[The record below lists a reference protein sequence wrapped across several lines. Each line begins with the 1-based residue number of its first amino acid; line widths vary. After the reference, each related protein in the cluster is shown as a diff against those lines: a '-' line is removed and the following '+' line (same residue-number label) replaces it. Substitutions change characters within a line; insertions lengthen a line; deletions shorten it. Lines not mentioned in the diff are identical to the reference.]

1 MTELSFKPT
10 SVDSDIE
17 QTSRP
22 SLSYWQDAWIRLV
35 ANKRAI
41 TSLFVII
48 FLLLFA
54 FVAPHTVWR
63 VKHDIQNLD
72 RASEPP
78 WVNRTAVVVAD
89 SEEWQ
94 AVVAPEPFGEHRAP
108 TMLEVVGEATTTRV
122 RLRWDAVP
130 NAQGYRIYRNIVE
143 PTEGN
148 PLGLSIGVVKEGNP
162 MSFED
167 RLDIR
172 QKPYWYSIVALHE
185 DGSEFEV
192 AKTLRVR
199 PKLSITLSEA
209 QALPHV
215 NDVQLGNTIQL
226 FWHPLGTDYL
236 GRDMLARLMKGA
248 QVSLTIGIVAPF
260 LFMILGIVIG
270 SVSGY
275 FGRMIDAVLM
285 RFTDFVIALPFLLF
299 MILFKLLFVPPE
311 GEENIL
317 SKVQEFLNIE
327 GGILAMVVALVLLGW
342 PGVARLVRGEVLK
355 IREQGYVE
363 ASRLL
368 GAPSSWLIGR
378 HMIPNTMGV
387 VLVSFTF
394 AVPAT
399 IFTEAFLSFIGM
411 GVVPPTPSWG
421 SMCNDGIRTMETY
434 PHELL
439 FPALM
444 ISITVLAFNL
454 LGDGLRDALDARMR
468 SRE

>member
-10 SVDSDIE
+10 TIETDIE

-54 FVAPHTVWR
+54 FAAPHTIWR

-72 RASEPP
+72 RASEAP
-78 WVNRTAVVVAD
+78 WVNRKATVLPD
-89 SEEWQ
+89 SDTWQ
-94 AVVAPEPFGEHRAP
+94 DVIVSEASGDHRAP
-108 TMLEVVGEATTTRV
+108 TRLEVVGEATTSRV
-122 RLRWDAVP
+122 RLQWSAVP
-130 NAQGYRIYRNIVE
+130 DARGYRIYRNIVE

-148 PLGLSIGVVKEGNP
+148 PIGLSIGVVNEGTRV
-162 MSFED
+162 SFED
-167 RLDIR
+167 QLDIR
-172 QKPYWYSIVALHE
+172 QKPYWYSIVALQE

-192 AKTLRVR
+192 KKTLRVR
-199 PKLSITLSEA
+199 PILSVTLSEA
-209 QALPHV
+209 RELAGGT
-215 NDVQLGNTIQL
+215 DVQPGDFVEL

-248 QVSLTIGIVAPF
+248 QVSLTIGIVAPL
-260 LFMILGIVIG
+260 LFIILGVVIG

-275 FGRMIDAVLM
+275 FGRAIDAVLM

-299 MILFKLLFVPPE
+299 MILFKLLFVPS
-311 GEENIL
+311 GDNENWISWIQTKL
-317 SKVQEFLNIE
+317 GIE
-327 GGILAMVVALVLLGW
+327 SSILAMVVALVLLGW

-387 VLVSFTF
+387 VLVAFTF

-439 FPALM
+439 FPALF

>member
-10 SVDSDIE
+10 TVDSDIE

-22 SLSYWQDAWIRLV
+22 SLSYWQDAFVRLV

-41 TSLFVII
+41 ASLVVIV
-48 FLLLFA
+48 LLLIFA
-54 FVAPHTVWR
+54 FIAPHVFWTI
-63 VKHDIQNLD
+63 KHDVQNLD
-72 RASEPP
+72 RTSEPP
-78 WVNRTAVVVAD
+78 WINRKAMVLPDQDDWQDVHVA
-89 SEEWQ
+89 
-94 AVVAPEPFGEHRAP
+94 AANGEHQAP
-108 TMLEVVGEATTTRV
+108 TALEVVGEPTTSRV
-122 RLRWDAVP
+122 RLKWDPVP
-130 NAQGYRIYRNIVE
+130 NAFGYRIYRNIIE
-143 PTEGN
+143 PTEDI
-148 PLGLSIGVVKEGNP
+148 PLGLSMGVNETGTHV
-162 MSFED
+162 SFED
-167 RLDIR
+167 RLAIR
-172 QKPYWYSIVALHE
+172 QKPYWYSVVALNE
-185 DGSEFEV
+185 DGTEFEA
-192 AKTLRVR
+192 AKTIYVR
-199 PKLSITLSEA
+199 PQLAITVSEA
-209 QALPHV
+209 LELTKAE
-215 NDVQLGNTIQL
+215 NVQPGDTVSL

-248 QVSLTIGIVAPF
+248 QVSLTIGIVAPL
-260 LFMILGIVIG
+260 LFIVLGIIIG

-275 FGRMIDAVLM
+275 FGGVVDAGLM

-299 MILFKLLFVPPE
+299 MILFKLLFVPS
-311 GEENIL
+311 GDTENWM
-317 SKVQEFLNIE
+317 SKFQEFLGIE
-327 GGILAMVVALVLLGW
+327 GGMLAMVVALVLLSW
-342 PGVARLVRGEVLK
+342 PGIARLVRGEVLK
-355 IREQGYVE
+355 IREQGYVD

-368 GAPSSWLIGR
+368 GAPNSWLIGR

-421 SMCNDGIRTMETY
+421 SMCNDGIRTMEMY

-439 FPALM
+439 FPALF

>member
-1 MTELSFKPT
+1 MKLSFTPAT
-10 SVDSDIE
+10 VDADIE

-41 TSLFVII
+41 TSLLVII

-54 FVAPHTVWR
+54 FIAPQTIWR

-78 WVNRTAVVVAD
+78 WVNRKATVLSDGDIWQDVVV
-89 SEEWQ
+89 SE
-94 AVVAPEPFGEHRAP
+94 AVGEHRAP
-108 TMLEVVGEATTTRV
+108 TRLEVDGEATTSRV
-122 RLRWDAVP
+122 RLVWNAVP
-130 NAQGYRIYRNIVE
+130 NAHGYRIYRNIVE
-143 PTEGN
+143 PLEGT
-148 PLGLSIGVVKEGNP
+148 PLGLSIGIVSESTVV
-162 MSFED
+162 SFED

-172 QKPYWYSIVALHE
+172 QKPYWYSIVALHD
-185 DGSEFEV
+185 DGSEFEA
-192 AKTLRVR
+192 AKTLRVLPQR
-199 PKLSITLSEA
+199 SITVSEA
-209 QALPHV
+209 LALPGV
-215 NDVQLGNTIQL
+215 DDVQPGDTVAL

-248 QVSLTIGIVAPF
+248 QVSLTIGIVAPL
-260 LFMILGIVIG
+260 LFMILGVVIG

-275 FGRMIDAVLM
+275 FGGIVDAGLM

-311 GEENIL
+311 GEDNIL
-317 SKVQEFLNIE
+317 SIVQDFLGIE
-327 GGILAMVVALVLLGW
+327 GGILAMVVALVLLSW

-363 ASRLL
+363 ASKLL
-368 GAPSSWLIGR
+368 GAPNFWLIGR

-439 FPALM
+439 FPALF

>member
-1 MTELSFKPT
+1 MDLSFKPT
-10 SVDSDIE
+10 TIETDIE

-54 FVAPHTVWR
+54 FVAPHTIWR
-63 VKHDIQNLD
+63 VKHDVQNLD

-78 WVNRTAVVVAD
+78 WVNRKALVLADNDTWNDVVVP
-89 SEEWQ
+89 E
-94 AVVAPEPFGEHRAP
+94 AVGEHRAP
-108 TMLEVVGEATTTRV
+108 TSLEVVGEATTSRV
-122 RLRWDAVP
+122 RLMWDAVP
-130 NAQGYRIYRNIVE
+130 NAQGYRVYRNIVE
-143 PTEGN
+143 PREGA
-148 PLGLSIGVVKEGNP
+148 PLGLSIGVVSEGTFV
-162 MSFED
+162 SFED

-172 QKPYWYSIVALHE
+172 QKPYWYSIIALNE
-185 DGSEFEV
+185 DGSEFES
-192 AKTLRVR
+192 AKTLRVVPQR
-199 PKLSITLSEA
+199 SIYVSEA
-209 QALPHV
+209 LALPGV
-215 NDVQLGNTIQL
+215 DSAQPGETVALV
-226 FWHPLGTDYL
+226 WHPLGTDYL

-248 QVSLTIGIVAPF
+248 QVSLTIGIVAPL
-260 LFMILGIVIG
+260 LFMILGILIG

-275 FGRMIDAVLM
+275 FGGIVDAGLM

-299 MILFKLLFVPPE
+299 MILFKLMFVPPE
-311 GEENIL
+311 GEANFL
-317 SKVQEFLNIE
+317 SNMQDFLGIE
-327 GGILAMVVALVLLGW
+327 GGILAMVVALVLLSW
-342 PGVARLVRGEVLK
+342 PGIARLVRGEVLK

-439 FPALM
+439 FPALF